1 MGLYYSKDGLYKEV
15 SNLKEYLRIP
25 EYLHGFNLID
35 ILTSRGFII
44 ETASFKTRGLR
55 GLAII
60 GNSQGE
66 DIILLDKS
74 RTGAEQNFD
83 CGHEM
88 MHLALHRNLSN
99 KTFNCFDNIKSNQSP
114 IIEWQANEGAAEFFV
129 PHKLFLRIVRDRY
142 SDIKNPSSIEQFKKE
157 MASTFNVPETVIM
170 YRLENLKYEIF
181 QFLNGTPLDSIE
193 VLSSRKQRDRK
204 IKIKSLNDLAEEN
217 DSSDFV
223 KLFNLTDTEWI
234 THIIIQEWENILLSI
249 GGVIRAS
256 LRYTTLEPD
265 SENQFSIIFKDY
277 NSYIIGSRP
286 SIIAELK
293 NYILNRYGFT
303 VQFNPTYGKENNNFS
318 NYLELKKC
326 INLDIN
332 ILD

>member
-1 MGLYYSKDGLYKEV
+1 
-15 SNLKEYLRIP
+15 
-25 EYLHGFNLID
+25 
-35 ILTSRGFII
+35 
-44 ETASFKTRGLR
+44 
-55 GLAII
+55 
-60 GNSQGE
+60 
-66 DIILLDKS
+66 
-74 RTGAEQNFD
+74 
-83 CGHEM
+83 
-88 MHLALHRNLSN
+88 
-99 KTFNCFDNIKSNQSP
+99 
-114 IIEWQANEGAAEFFV
+114 
-129 PHKLFLRIVRDRY
+129 
-142 SDIKNPSSIEQFKKE
+142 
-157 MASTFNVPETVIM
+157 M